1 VKLNEFFDHIYCVN
15 LDRRTDRWDFVSNQF
30 DRLGITVERIS
41 ATDGN
46 VCHFDQI
53 PTVDHTKKRWFDL
66 TDTAMTSNEAAI
78 LMTHVRILWDAAAKG
93 YKNILIFEDDV
104 VIRDD
109 YEEEFDKAISEL
121 PEDWDL
127 FYLGTLDMNKPW
139 SPNEP
144 FSSYLEVARDR
155 IGGHAMA
162 INAKAILNFIEIFY
176 LGTLDMNKPWSP
188 NEPFSN
194 YLEVARDRIG
204 GHAMAINSKAIL
216 NFIEMVNLKVMLP
229 FDIIYSKRQNDFNS
243 FEMRNNIAHQYGW
256 NDSEKGKKPIEGIGV
271 SDINDP
277 VVFAKYLEDK
287 YGKRE

>member
-1 VKLNEFFDHIYCVN
+1 MKLNEFFDHIYCVN

-144 FSSYLEVARDR
+144 FSNYLEVARDR

-162 INAKAILNFIEIFY
+162 INA
-176 LGTLDMNKPWSP
+176 
-188 NEPFSN
+188 
-194 YLEVARDRIG
+194 
-204 GHAMAINSKAIL
+204 KAIL